1 MKKQLKNFGGIFLL
15 GASLTACISEQTE
28 DFLELSREKGVEV
41 RGNTLRFTD
50 FESYE
55 NAIKNPKEILS
66 LDFRSIST
74 LGKAGSATSTARIL
88 SDEES
93 NALKEFQG
101 TVILEILDEDGM
113 MIIGDKLFHLDFVNR
128 LVAVTSD
135 FSLRELLINRTFESE
150 KINLFS
156 FDDDVIGTLEE
167 NENYLDNRN
176 KNNAD
181 GSRIQSCPVQSG
193 PLVPNVSTD
202 CAWNVCTWASE
213 YIENNFLYRAEA
225 KNTYQSAGVYFRLK
239 TEIKHMRRQ
248 LGTTSLFVDTSA
260 DLAFQYV
267 GYFKSK
273 RNGSVQRN
281 LNTCMTNQEPAD
293 FGFRMD
299 KVHYEDIR
307 GLDYFELGTT
317 FNAHLGGVHAFSGY
331 PDSFELRKIK
341 KS

>member
-1 MKKQLKNFGGIFLL
+1 MKKFGGIFLL
-15 GASLTACISEQTE
+15 GATLSACISDQNE
-28 DFLELSREKGVEV
+28 DFLELSQENGVEV
-41 RGNTLRFTD
+41 RGRTLSFAD

-55 NAIKNPKEILS
+55 NAIQDPKEILS
-66 LDFRSIST
+66 LDFQSIAKLT
-74 LGKAGSATSTARIL
+74 KTKSASSNARIL

-93 NALKEFQG
+93 NALEEFQG
-101 TVILEILDEDGM
+101 TVILEILDEEGM

-128 LVAVTSD
+128 LVAVTSNL
-135 FSLRELLINRTFESE
+135 SLRELLKDGSFESE
-150 KINLFS
+150 EIYLFS
-156 FDDDVIGTLEE
+156 FDDDVIGILEE
-167 NENYLDNRN
+167 NENSLKTRN
-176 KNNAD
+176 QNISDA
-181 GSRIQSCPVQSG
+181 SRIQSCPVRWG

-213 YIENNFLYRAEA
+213 YTENNFLYRAEA

-248 LGTTSLFVDTSA
+248 IGTTSLFVDTST
-260 DLAFQYV
+260 DLAFNYV

-281 LNTCMTNQEPAD
+281 LNACMTNEKPED

-307 GLDYFELGTT
+307 GLDYFDLQAT
-317 FNAHLGGVHAFSGY
+317 FNVHLGGVHAFSGF

>member
-1 MKKQLKNFGGIFLL
+1 MDFQSIAKLTKTES
-15 GASLTACISEQTE
+15 ASS
-28 DFLELSREKGVEV
+28 
-41 RGNTLRFTD
+41 N
-50 FESYE
+50 
-55 NAIKNPKEILS
+55 
-66 LDFRSIST
+66 
-74 LGKAGSATSTARIL
+74 ARIF

-93 NALKEFQG
+93 LALEEFQG

-113 MIIGDKLFHLDFVNR
+113 MIIGDKLFYLDFVNR
-128 LVAVTSD
+128 SVAVTSN
-135 FSLRELLINRTFESE
+135 FSLREVLKNGSFKSE
-150 KINLFS
+150 EIYLFS

-167 NENYLDNRN
+167 NENFSEGRN
-176 KNNAD
+176 QNNPD
-181 GSRIQSCPVQSG
+181 GFRIQSCPVQWG

-202 CAWNVCTWASE
+202 CAWNVCTWATE
-213 YIENNFLYRAEA
+213 YTENNFLYRAEA

-260 DLAFQYV
+260 DLAFHYV

-281 LNTCMTNQEPAD
+281 LNTCMTNQAPED

-307 GLDYFELGTT
+307 GLDYFDLGAT
-317 FNAHLGGVHAFSGY
+317 FNVHLGGVHAISGY